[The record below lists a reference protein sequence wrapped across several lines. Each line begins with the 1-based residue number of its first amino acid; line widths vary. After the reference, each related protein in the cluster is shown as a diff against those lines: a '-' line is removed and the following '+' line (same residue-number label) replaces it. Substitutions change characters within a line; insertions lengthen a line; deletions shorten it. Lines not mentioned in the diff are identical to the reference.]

1 MGKTSSTLNRTP
13 TYSQAKSVKT
23 SQGGR
28 NRNIP
33 ICLADKPVQYERTS
47 SSTNAKPP
55 RLVENTMIV
64 WLDGSLDKQT
74 ESSKGLMGQFKRIAN
89 IIQPFFNPDECFNF
103 INSVKDEK
111 IYFIVSGSLGQQMA
125 PRLENLDQVQYI
137 YLFCG
142 NKANHEEWIKKYK
155 KIKSIHTKIKELCL
169 TVKYDIN
176 QFDKGL
182 TSISIL
188 SRVSMANLDDSD
200 KQFVY
205 LQMIKHAILEINY
218 DKKIRK
224 NYTDFVRQ
232 FYLNSDQQ
240 LNIIDTFEENYNLHS
255 PIWWYTRKCNIYH
268 MLRKAFYK
276 KDFEIIWRL
285 GFFIRDLN
293 RDIRKSHLQTHNH
306 QRSLV
311 TVYRTTAIK
320 TADFEKLERSEGG
333 VLAFDDFLITTL
345 ELNVALKFAN
355 TLCNDPGMIAI
366 IFKIDI
372 DPITST
378 MSYIALNNL
387 SFFSN
392 TEGEVLFSMNTIF
405 RIEKLEKRQDRLY
418 QVNLTAVGKKDEEIK
433 NILEYMD
440 EVTLGLSG
448 WYKLAKLLV
457 DVKQYDGAE
466 NIYKFCF
473 SQTQENHRD
482 ERAFVQHEL
491 GHLNE
496 LKNNYPSAIEH
507 YRTALGIDLKHLEA
521 VHPALLST
529 HVNLGDVLL
538 KNGDFNEAIKEYKS
552 ALKIEKPEKLNV
564 PVQYNNI
571 GKVFLKQRM
580 YSEAQQNFEKAVQI
594 LLQEFPTARRELA
607 DTYHNI
613 GEMYYLMKDYAKA
626 LNYYDKTLELDQ
638 KVFSQN
644 DPSLASTY
652 YNLATVNEALKLHKK
667 AIQYVEK
674 AVEIVQAFYGNNHA
688 ETKAYVKYRTQLQQ
702 TS

>member
-1 MGKTSSTLNRTP
+1 MGIKSSTLNSIVP
-13 TYSQAKSVKT
+13 FSQAKSVKT

-55 RLVENTMIV
+55 RLVENTVLV
-64 WLDGSLDKQT
+64 WLDGSLDKKT
-74 ESSKGLMGQFKRIAN
+74 ELNNGLMGQFNRVAN

-125 PRLENLDQVQYI
+125 PRLENLDQVQHIYI
-137 YLFCG
+137 FCG
-142 NKANHEEWIKKYK
+142 NKANHEQWTKEYK
-155 KIKSIHTKIKELCL
+155 KIKSIHTKIKELCE
-169 TVKYDIN
+169 TIKYDIN
-176 QFDKGL
+176 KCDKRL

-188 SRVSMANLDDSD
+188 SQVSMAHLDDSD
-200 KQFVY
+200 KKFVY
-205 LQMIKHAILEINY
+205 LQMIKSTILEINY
-218 DKKIRK
+218 DKKVRK
-224 NYTDFVRQ
+224 EYTDFARQ

-255 PIWWYTRKCNIYH
+255 PIWWYTRKSSIYH

-276 KDFEIIWRL
+276 KDLEIICQL
-285 GFFIRDLN
+285 AFFIRDLN
-293 RDIRKSHLQTHNH
+293 RDIKKSHLQTHNH
-306 QRSLV
+306 QRSPV
-311 TVYRTTAIK
+311 TVFRTTAIK
-320 TADFEKLERSEGG
+320 TADFEKLERSEGR
-333 VLAFDDFLITTL
+333 VLAFDDFLIATL
-345 ELNVALKFAN
+345 ELNVAVKFAN
-355 TLCNDPGMIAI
+355 TLCNDPDMIAI
-366 IFKIDI
+366 IFRIDI

-378 MSYIALNNL
+378 IPYIALNNL
-387 SFFSN
+387 SFLSN

-405 RIEKLEKRQDRLY
+405 RIEKLEKSQDRLY
-418 QVNLTAVGKKDEEIK
+418 QVNLTALGKKDEEVK
-433 NILEYMD
+433 NILDYMD

-448 WYKLAKLLV
+448 WYKLSKLLV
-457 DVKQYDGAE
+457 DVKQYDVAE

-473 SQTQENHRD
+473 SQTQEKHRE
-482 ERAFVQHEL
+482 ERAFIQHEL

-507 YRTALGIDLKHLEA
+507 YRTALDIHLTYLEA
-521 VHPALLST
+521 VHPTLLPT

-538 KNGDFNEAIKEYKS
+538 KNGDFNEAIQQYKS
-552 ALKIEKPEKLNV
+552 AMKIEKHEKLNV
-564 PVQYNNI
+564 PVQHNNI

-613 GEMYYLMKDYAKA
+613 GEVYYLTKDYAKA
-626 LNYYDKTLELDQ
+626 SNYYDKTLELDH
-638 KVFSQN
+638 KIFSQN

-674 AVEIVQAFYGNNHA
+674 AAAIVQAFYGNDHA
-688 ETKAYVKYRTQLQQ
+688 ETKAYVKYLTQLQQ